1 MGETI
6 LPIDVALEEFTPEEQ
21 RLRHLDTLRFFVF
34 PPSGCE
40 DRLPLDCLQ
49 GRALDIS
56 NKNGAGVEALRD
68 LGISDVREICLP
80 TTNLYYIEEE
90 REKNRKELIQ
100 RLGYIPDSS
109 VKLVT
114 IFDHSDRFIAT
125 QAAREIERILVP
137 GGQCLITYREMG
149 RAPRDDGDDDKDFP
163 EVNEE
168 IEGPVIRGL
177 LALAYLGESSDLFY
191 TTLYS
196 MGDRYAPNLLVRI
209 YTKPGGRIEDV

>member
-6 LPIDVALEEFTPEEQ
+6 QSIDVRLEKFTPEEL
-21 RLRHLDTLRFFVF
+21 RSRHLDTLRFFIF
-34 PPSGCE
+34 PPSGYE
-40 DRLPLDCLQ
+40 DRLPLGCLQ
-49 GRALDIS
+49 GRAFDIS

-100 RLGYIPDSS
+100 QLGYIPDSS

-137 GGQCLITYREMG
+137 EGQCLITYREMG
-149 RAPRDDGDDDKDFP
+149 SAPRDDENDDKDFP
-163 EVNEE
+163 EENEE
-168 IEGPVIRGL
+168 IEGPVFRGL
-177 LALAYLGESSDLFY
+177 LVMGYLGESSDLFY

-196 MGDRYAPNLLVRI
+196 MDDRYAPNRFVAI
-209 YTKPGGRIEDV
+209 YTKP